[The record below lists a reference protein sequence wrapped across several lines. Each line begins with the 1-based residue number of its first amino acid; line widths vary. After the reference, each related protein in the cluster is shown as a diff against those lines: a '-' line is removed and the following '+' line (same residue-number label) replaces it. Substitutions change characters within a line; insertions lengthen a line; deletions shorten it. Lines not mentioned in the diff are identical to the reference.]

1 MKACKC
7 DRCGSYYDY
16 YGAEIPES
24 ITSSKYKVNQICLS
38 KGFGNNIGDEA
49 QGIYAVLDL
58 CPVCMDYILSQLTI
72 SPVSKEEF
80 ITNGDIY
87 RDMEK
92 EYPFM
97 HPDDWRPEGAM
108 KIRVWGNGHVYIYD
122 YNAKKLYEV
131 GELE

>member
-1 MKACKC
+1 MAKACKC

-16 YGAEIPES
+16 YTKEVPSSLTES
-24 ITSSKYKVNQICLS
+24 KDNVNQICFS
-38 KGFGNNIGDEA
+38 RGYGNKKDYTGSHLT
-49 QGIYAVLDL
+49 VLDL
-58 CPVCMDYILSQLTI
+58 CPVCMDYIFSQLI
-72 SPVSKEEF
+72 MAPVSKEEL

-97 HPDDWRPEGAM
+97 HPEDWRPEGVM

-122 YNAKKLYEV
+122 YNTKKLYEV

>member
-1 MKACKC
+1 MARACKC

-16 YGAEIPES
+16 YTKEVPES
-24 ITSSKYKVNQICLS
+24 LTESKDKVNQICFS
-38 KGFGNNIGDEA
+38 RGYGNKKDYTGSYLTI
-49 QGIYAVLDL
+49 LDL
-58 CPVCMDYILSQLTI
+58 CPVCMDYIFSQLI
-72 SPVSKEEF
+72 MAPVQKESL

-97 HPDDWRPEGAM
+97 HPDDWRPEGVM

-122 YNAKKLYEV
+122 YNTKKLYEV